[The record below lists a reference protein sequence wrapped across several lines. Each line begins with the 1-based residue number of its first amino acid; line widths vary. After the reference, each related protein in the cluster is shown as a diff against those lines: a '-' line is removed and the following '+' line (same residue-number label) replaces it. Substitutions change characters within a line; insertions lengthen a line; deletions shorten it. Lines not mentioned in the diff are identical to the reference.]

1 MASVTG
7 HGEMSDSSDF
17 RAGDWEDPSRN
28 VQRLNEASAK
38 RQDDLREKTD
48 ELVNSRLENLRE
60 NIKLRSEYEERIAAL
75 QARRV
80 DEQASLRAYYSE
92 RLELAESKRIDAI
105 RAVDVAAVAV
115 ASQRAADQAM
125 VLSTQVAQSA
135 EQLRT
140 QGAQQAEALRSLV
153 ATTANT
159 IAAAQQQIVTSLSTR
174 ITTLE
179 QAGYQAV
186 GKQGIMDPQMVQ
198 LLSEVQSLREA
209 RREVTGVGQGIS
221 STWAMLAAGM
231 MILIGLG
238 GLALSMNN
246 NHSNTVQA
254 TTPYVPAP
262 TAVPAPV
269 TVPR

>member
-1 MASVTG
+1 L
-7 HGEMSDSSDF
+7 SDNSD
-17 RAGDWEDPSRN
+17 RGRSEWEDPSRN

-38 RQDDLREKTD
+38 RQDDLS
-48 ELVNSRLENLRE
+48 ELRTLLFEARLECLKE
-60 NIKLRSEYEERIAAL
+60 NIKLRSEYEEKIAAL
-75 QARRV
+75 QALRL
-80 DEQASLRAYYSE
+80 DQQASIRASYSE

-125 VLSTQVAQSA
+125 VLSTQVATSA

-159 IAAAQQQIVTSLSTR
+159 IAQAQQQIVTSLSTR

-186 GKQGIMDPQMVQ
+186 GKQGVVDPQMVE
-198 LLSEVQSLREA
+198 LLAEVKSLREA
-209 RREVTGVGQGIS
+209 RREVSGVSQGIS
-221 STWAMLAAGM
+221 TSWAVFGAAMML
-231 MILIGLG
+231 LIGLG
-238 GLALSMNN
+238 GLGLALRS
-246 NHSNTVQA
+246 A
-254 TTPYVPAP
+254 PAP
-262 TAVPAPV
+262 VVVAAPAPV